1 MDEDSGP
8 EKKEP
13 LYDPVNEPAKEPENI
28 SREYKV
34 VNVRIQNPEKI
45 EYKDFEELKDY
56 AAKKG
61 IMFVEEKKP
70 FDTER
75 NKYKTF
81 EELRKL
87 RSQLPEKKVMVIKE
101 ISRVLTD
108 IEESKKT
115 KKLIYFSNLCGK
127 KIYDAKNQL
136 IGKLKDLVISGGEKF
151 PEVSH
156 LLVIR
161 DHSPML
167 LSWQDI
173 LSFDGIIRLNKPYES
188 SEKRMLKDDDICLGE
203 NILDQQVVDV
213 NGLKVIRVN
222 DIVLTFIK
230 NKLAVVN
237 IDVGSR
243 AFTRR
248 LGLERFFGIMHI
260 NLKDHPVP
268 WNTIEPLVG
277 SIEKIHLKVPCP
289 RVSDLHPAD
298 VAELFDELSLIERS
312 TILKSMK
319 SERAAQVLLECDSE
333 VQHSIIKGLKPK
345 RIAAI
350 FERMTPNDIANIIS
364 DMSDAQIRPA
374 LNFMNKELAI
384 HVQEMLSYKEGTVA
398 RYMEESFITISPD
411 LSVGTATDYVR
422 SLSKYPTDFY
432 YVYAVD
438 ENDVL
443 IGVLSLKQLI
453 VADANTLIRDIMK
466 TKVVSVDLNSP
477 VEYVEELLTKY
488 DLMSLPV
495 VDLNGKIR
503 GIINIDDVLDIVM
516 DRTKNKQSFE
526 LTEEQKKDLKKKGK
540 FKTYY
545 STLVKDAGQLIK
557 DIDSVKQD
565 R

>member
-1 MDEDSGP
+1 
-8 EKKEP
+8 
-13 LYDPVNEPAKEPENI
+13 
-28 SREYKV
+28 
-34 VNVRIQNPEKI
+34 
-45 EYKDFEELKDY
+45 
-56 AAKKG
+56 
-61 IMFVEEKKP
+61 
-70 FDTER
+70 
-75 NKYKTF
+75 
-81 EELRKL
+81 
-87 RSQLPEKKVMVIKE
+87 
-101 ISRVLTD
+101 
-108 IEESKKT
+108 
-115 KKLIYFSNLCGK
+115 
-127 KIYDAKNQL
+127 
-136 IGKLKDLVISGGEKF
+136 
-151 PEVSH
+151 
-156 LLVIR
+156 
-161 DHSPML
+161 
-167 LSWQDI
+167 
-173 LSFDGIIRLNKPYES
+173 
-188 SEKRMLKDDDICLGE
+188 
-203 NILDQQVVDV
+203 
-213 NGLKVIRVN
+213 
-222 DIVLTFIK
+222 
-230 NKLAVVN
+230 VN

-319 SERAAQVLLECDSE
+319 SERAAQVLLECDPE